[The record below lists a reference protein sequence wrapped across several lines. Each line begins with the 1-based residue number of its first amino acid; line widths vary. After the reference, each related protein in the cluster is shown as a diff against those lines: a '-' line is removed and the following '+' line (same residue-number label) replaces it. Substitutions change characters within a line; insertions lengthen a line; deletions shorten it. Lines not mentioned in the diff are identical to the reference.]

1 MLDVGLSVFLVFF
14 VNFELFEF
22 LVDLFELLL
31 KFEFPEDFGF
41 FDFRNATL
49 KLGNF
54 SRKNRRCLI
63 RSLLNRPRIVE
74 LSVAI
79 SFDRVRF
86 LFWLL
91 RSLNSKSVDIR
102 LLSLALRF
110 LGQRHNLVIVL
121 FVDKCA
127 CWDMLKLFR
136 G

>member
-1 MLDVGLSVFLVFF
+1 MFDVRLSVFLVFF

-22 LVDLFELLL
+22 LIDLFELLL
-31 KFEFPEDFGF
+31 KFEFPEDFGL

-63 RSLLNRPRIVE
+63 RSLLSRPRIVE
-74 LSVAI
+74 LAI
-79 SFDRVRF
+79 TVSFDRVR
-86 LFWLL
+86 LFYWLL

-102 LLSLALRF
+102 LSSFALWF

-121 FVDKCA
+121 LVDECA
-127 CWDMLKLFR
+127 GWDMLRLFR

>member
-14 VNFELFEF
+14 VDFELFEF
-22 LVDLFELLL
+22 LVDLFKLLL
-31 KFEFPEDFGF
+31 KFEFPEDFGL

-49 KLGNF
+49 KLGDF

-63 RSLLNRPRIVE
+63 RSLLSRPRIVE
-74 LSVAI
+74 LAITI

-86 LFWLL
+86 FYRLL
-91 RSLNSKSVDIR
+91 RSLNSKRVDVR
-102 LLSLALRF
+102 LSSLALRF

-121 FVDKCA
+121 LVDKCA
-127 CWDMLKLFR
+127 RWDMLMLFR